1 MGVDQGSRNEKCVQP
16 IDITQTQTAYQ
27 IEKKNS
33 KRNLLYQ
40 AIGKKNKQTNTHLLC
55 IHSASDVVKYGS
67 IKYNE
72 NMCECCLFS
81 LSLNISIQLN
91 SMMDDA
97 ITIDWPTSNP
107 LMPANMLMAFVQNTA
122 NIPMNT

>member
-1 MGVDQGSRNEKCVQP
+1 MLWV
-16 IDITQTQTAYQ
+16 
-27 IEKKNS
+27 
-33 KRNLLYQ
+33 
-40 AIGKKNKQTNTHLLC
+40 
-55 IHSASDVVKYGS
+55 HSARDVARYGI

-81 LSLNISIQLN
+81 LSLNISIELN
-91 SMMDDA
+91 IIIDDA

-107 LMPANMLMAFVQNTA
+107 LIPANMLIAFVQNIA